1 MGGNL
6 PPTRRA
12 ALESCHSTVKRG
24 PVTQTGAESDQATA
38 FQLVLKTAK
47 TAQPCAI
54 WAGERRGWDSNP
66 RMTLTAIAGFQDR
79 SGLAQQSHPEKRCA
93 PFRALHD
100 GESCGTMAAAARETL
115 TLQPDRPTGS
125 PTRPRAD

>member
-79 SGLAQQSHPEKRCA
+79 RDCLSDLSRVVVTV
-93 PFRALHD
+93 RVD
-100 GESCGTMAAAARETL
+100 GSDSVGEGEAREL
-115 TLQPDRPTGS
+115 AIRWFLSATG
-125 PTRPRAD
+125 RRRRIVDL

>member
-66 RMTLTAIAGFQDR
+66 RMTLTAIAGFQDLI
-79 SGLAQQSHPEKRCA
+79 SAQRTRAGVMPGGITECRIKR
-93 PFRALHD
+93 P
-100 GESCGTMAAAARETL
+100 ARHVL
-115 TLQPDRPTGS
+115 LRLLP
-125 PTRPRAD
+125 